1 LRRSLLIGLS
11 LRKAGKPEK
20 KMDLLMATRNAHKTR
35 EIRRI
40 LGAKF
45 AVRDLSEHPDISKPV
60 ENGKTFEENAIL
72 KAIAVAKELLGLVVA
87 DDSGLEV
94 DALDGAPGIYSARYA
109 GENATDKANI
119 QKLLSELARQNVR
132 ADERKARFR
141 CVIAVASDN
150 KLLRTFEGVVEGTIV
165 DLPRGSRGFGYDP
178 IFQPN
183 GSDQTFAEMAPRLKN
198 KISHRAK
205 AIAALREAIR
215 AGEIVGA
222 VED

>member
-11 LRKAGKPEK
+11 LRKAGKQEK
-20 KMDLLMATRNAHKTR
+20 KMDLLLATRNAHKTR
-35 EIRRI
+35 EIQRI

-72 KAIAVAKELLGLVVA
+72 KAIAVAKELPSLVVA

-94 DALDGAPGIYSARYA
+94 DALDGAPGMYSARYA

-119 QKLLSELARQNVR
+119 EKLLSELARQNVP
-132 ADERKARFR
+132 AEERKAQFR

-165 DLPRGSRGFGYDP
+165 DLPRGSHGFGYDP
-178 IFQPN
+178 VFQPK
-183 GSDQTFAEMAPRLKN
+183 GFDQTFGEMASQLKN

-205 AIAALREAIR
+205 AIALLREAICD
-215 AGEIVGA
+215 GEIA
-222 VED
+222 DAAAD

>member
-1 LRRSLLIGLS
+1 
-11 LRKAGKPEK
+11 
-20 KMDLLMATRNAHKTR
+20 MDLLMATRNAHKTR